1 MSGYKGL
8 GISKRSESGATL
20 TDAEITAMGYRK
32 TDNDTHLTDAEI
44 AAMGYKKT
52 DNDTHLTDAE
62 IAAMGY
68 KKTDNDT
75 HLTDAEIA
83 AMGYVKQAVNI
94 IEDKIIIPIKA
105 SSADTYFKLNG
116 LGDEIVLHNYSSPTE
131 NWQNI
136 HRSSLMRANQ
146 ALNAYTN
153 ITTGKMSIISKDY
166 RVGVGEITLKVYVG
180 DTITKYL
187 MASQAVNF
195 GINYYNIP
203 LDLTGFGGKLY
214 YNRNYIF
221 YEIVYSQN
229 VSLKTEMKIQLS
241 FE

>member
-1 MSGYKGL
+1 MGGYKGL
-8 GISKRSESGATL
+8 GISKKAENGATL
-20 TDAEITAMGYRK
+20 TDAEIAAMGFKK
-32 TDNDTHLTDAEI
+32 TDNDTHLSDAEI

-68 KKTDNDT
+68 LKLPSN
-75 HLTDAEIA
+75 
-83 AMGYVKQAVNI
+83 N
-94 IEDKIIIPIKA
+94 IEDKLIIPINTTSA
-105 SSADTYFKLNG
+105 STYYKLTG
-116 LGDEIVLHNYSSPTE
+116 LGDEIQAHNYSTPIA

-136 HRSSLMRANQ
+136 HRSSIMLANKP
-146 ALNAYTN
+146 LNAFTN
-153 ITTGKMSIISKDY
+153 ISNGYLSIISKDH
-166 RVGVGEITLKVYVG
+166 RVAVGEVTLNVYVG

-187 MASQAVNF
+187 MVSQDVNF
-195 GINYYNIP
+195 GINYYKIP

-221 YEIVYSQN
+221 FEIVYSQN